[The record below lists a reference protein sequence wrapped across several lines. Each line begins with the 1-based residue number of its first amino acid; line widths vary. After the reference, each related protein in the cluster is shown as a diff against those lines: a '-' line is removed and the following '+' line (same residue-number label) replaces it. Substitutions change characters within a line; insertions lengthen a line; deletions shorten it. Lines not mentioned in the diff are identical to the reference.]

1 MTHRKRWH
9 PIPSVLYGIAF
20 GILAGGLMIWA
31 TDQDD
36 RWQDQASTLLEIS
49 MITMLACATVSYVRQ
64 FMLN

>member
-1 MTHRKRWH
+1 MTHRKRWN

-36 RWQDQASTLLEIS
+36 RWQDQASRNN
-49 MITMLACATVSYVRQ
+49 APPGAFFRVY
-64 FMLN
+64 